1 MAVVALRQKFL
12 DKPLFIHDG
21 VMKTKTMD
29 NRSFEMSEDDAI
41 ARLPD
46 YMDRKFSKIRGRA
59 DFGKILFQQFQKV
72 WCDLTGPEPDRK
84 SLIVLLREIPMWS
97 DQKLQG

>member
-29 NRSFEMSEDDAI
+29 NRSFEM
-41 ARLPD
+41 L
-46 YMDRKFSKIRGRA
+46 RGFLTTWIESLAKSGGGA
-59 DFGKILFQQFQKV
+59 DFGKIVFQQFQKV